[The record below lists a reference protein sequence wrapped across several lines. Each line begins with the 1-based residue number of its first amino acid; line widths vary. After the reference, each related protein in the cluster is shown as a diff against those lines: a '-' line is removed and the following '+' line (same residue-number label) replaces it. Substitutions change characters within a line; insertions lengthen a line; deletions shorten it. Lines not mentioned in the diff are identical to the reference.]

1 MAAIVGIDA
10 EILYV
15 STTTL
20 AGVTAGEII
29 EVQIADGGTGYTV
42 SDVLTVAGGAG
53 GTLTVNT
60 VNSGVITS
68 VSVTTGGSGYSETK
82 AAAVTGGTGGD
93 DATFDLLTS
102 ESINLPTWNSGPET
116 WTLAVNNSAY
126 SWIQFTERNEVSIN
140 ISVDVAE
147 HKVFVTSLAEAWVE
161 KARLYM
167 DWSGSLSGY
176 YDDANDEIFTTM
188 KSGADIWVL
197 IFDSKRNTSKYWLG
211 KCLLTSVDHSTP
223 NEDFSTLEADF
234 EGTGKLYRT
243 QLPAFV
249 V

>member
-29 EVQIADGGTGYTV
+29 DVQIASGGTGYSV
-42 SDVLTVAGGAG
+42 SDVLTVTGGG
-53 GTLTVNT
+53 GSSGTLTVDS
-60 VNSGVITS
+60 VSAGVIDGI
-68 VSVTTGGSGYSETK
+68 SVTTAGSGYSETK
-82 AAAVTGGTGGD
+82 AAAVTGGGGSN
-93 DATFDLLTS
+93 ATFDLLTS
-102 ESINLPTWNSGPET
+102 ESINLPVWSDPN

-126 SWIQFTERNEVSIN
+126 SWVQFTERNEVSIN

-176 YDDANDEIFTTM
+176 YDDADDSIFTTM
-188 KSGADIWVL
+188 KAGIDIWVL
-197 IFDSKRNTSKYWLG
+197 IFDSKRDTTKYWLG

-223 NEDFSTLEADF
+223 NEDFSTLETDF

-243 QLPAFV
+243 QLPAFTT
-249 V
+249 

>member
-29 EVQIADGGTGYTV
+29 DVEVASGGTGYSV
-42 SDVLTVAGGAG
+42 SDVLTVAGGSG
-53 GTLTVNT
+53 GTLTVDSVST
-60 VNSGVITS
+60 GVITA

-82 AAAVTGGTGGD
+82 AATVTGGAGTG
-93 DATFDLLTS
+93 ATFDLLTS
-102 ESINLPTWNSGPET
+102 ESINLPTWNSGTET
-116 WTLAVNNSAY
+116 WTLSVNNSAY
-126 SWIQFTERNEVSIN
+126 SWTQFTERNEVSIN

-167 DWSGSLSGY
+167 DWSGSLAGY
-176 YDDANDEIFTTM
+176 YDDASDAIFTTM
-188 KSGADIWVL
+188 KAGSDIWVL
-197 IFDSKRNTSKYWLG
+197 IYDSKRNTSKYWLG

-223 NEDFSTLEADF
+223 NEDFSTLETDF

-243 QLPAFV
+243 QLPAFA
-249 V
+249 